1 MLRTVADQPTL
12 WEAILPDPRARH
24 VVGSRFGLV
33 TTTAIKGLCA
43 CQRHWC

>member
-12 WEAILPDPRARH
+12 WEAILPDPRAR